1 MHRVKTAKRAIL
13 VAAILGIASAVAA
26 GGYWVGVHLQP
37 DHTAASCEPIANWW
51 EIANPIFR
59 RPLDTHESLLMRMEY
74 VYDAPEDAS
83 THAHGDD
90 NRRFRPNGI
99 IQYGVGAEAQ
109 QIEEWLREPQ
119 FGDASHALRVEE
131 KYGFGRPLFSFSAAE
146 VGAELQEGAVP
157 ESLRALF
164 HAHGET
170 LSEQATLIDAD
181 GEWWISDGVI
191 YILRPEGGVFRV
203 YGEPRKGNPR
213 LVEQRIPVD
222 WKPRSFRVPLPA
234 ETRPNWCQVMR
245 VRKTPTS
252 SGTEQTQQ
260 VEAAYLDWHPKEGW
274 QTRKAASYTRDAG
287 KGLSA
292 LQFWFDEL
300 TEITPDMDWVAVA
313 WFSADAPR
321 GEQPY
326 EQFLIVAVLSGQIVS
341 RDGTLVLNAGEAACV
356 GLVHP
361 PNEPFAQVERMRPV
375 ELRVYPSHC
384 VLRWD
389 ASLTGG
395 RELLDIALYA
405 LPRGAKGAR
414 FRWDYRRDGI
424 DLNLGWSWAPQRAV
438 WLVDF

>member
-131 KYGFGRPLFSFSAAE
+131 KYRFGRPLFSFSAAE

-213 LVEQRIPVD
+213 LVEQWIPVD
-222 WKPRSFRVPLPA
+222 WKPHSFRVPLPA
-234 ETRPNWCQVMR
+234 GTRPNWCEVMR
-245 VRKTPTS
+245 LRATRTP
-252 SGTEQTQQ
+252 SGAKQTQQ
-260 VEAAYLDWHPKEGW
+260 VEVAYLHWFPDGGW
-274 QTRKAASYTRDAG
+274 QVRKAASYKRDAG
-287 KGLSA
+287 NGLSE
-292 LQFWFDEL
+292 LQFRFEEP
-300 TEITPDMDWVAVA
+300 TEITSETNWVIVA
-313 WFSADAPR
+313 WFSVDAPR
-321 GEQPY
+321 GERPY
-326 EQFLIVAVLSGQIVS
+326 NQFLIVGTLSGRFVS
-341 RDGTLVLNAGEAACV
+341 PRGAVVLNAGEAACV
-356 GLVHP
+356 GLVYQ
-361 PNEPFAQVERMRPV
+361 PNERFPQVKVLRPA
-375 ELRVYPSHC
+375 ELRVHQAQGT
-384 VLRWD
+384 LRWE
-389 ASLTGG
+389 ASLTADC
-395 RELLDIALYA
+395 ELLEVQFYVQ
-405 LPRGAKGAR
+405 PRKSR
-414 FRWDYRRDGI
+414 HLWEHKHDSI
-424 DLNLGWSWAPQRAV
+424 DLSASWNWAPQRAI
-438 WLVDF
+438 WLPDF